1 MLRGAFKYLAPNKI
15 EIIRPA
21 DMDAGQL
28 KKLKTLNV
36 PVLEEKVNR
45 ISSQNG
51 EIRCMDLEGGMQ
63 LDCQRLFF
71 AIGQYPA
78 DDLGAQL
85 KCERDDSGLI
95 VVDDRNRTSVLNVF
109 AAGDI
114 VPGPQL
120 AIAAAAEGAIASI
133 AIHASL
139 VPDSR
144 KLD

>member
-1 MLRGAFKYLAPNKI
+1 MEAALVEMVNGLKI
-15 EIIRPA
+15 
-21 DMDAGQL
+21 
-28 KKLKTLNV
+28 
-36 PVLEEKVNR
+36 PVLEGKVAQ
-45 ISSQNG
+45 ISSKDGQ
-51 EIRCMDLEGGMQ
+51 IKCMVLEDGMP
-63 LDCQRLFF
+63 LDCDRLYF

-95 VVDDRNRTSVLNVF
+95 KVDNRNRTSVLNVF

-120 AIAAAAEGAIASI
+120 AISAASEGAIASI

-139 VPDSR
+139 GPESR
-144 KLD
+144 RLD

>member
-1 MLRGAFKYLAPNKI
+1 
-15 EIIRPA
+15 
-21 DMDAGQL
+21 
-28 KKLKTLNV
+28 
-36 PVLEEKVNR
+36 
-45 ISSQNG
+45 
-51 EIRCMDLEGGMQ
+51 MQ
-63 LDCQRLFF
+63 LDCDRLYF

-85 KCERDDSGLI
+85 KCERDDTGLI
-95 VVDDRNRTSVLNVF
+95 KVDDRNRTSVINVF

-120 AIAAAAEGAIASI
+120 AISAASGGAVASI